1 MSWWPFG
8 KKTAG
13 AGLSPE
19 MRQIFEK
26 VHQFLEDEA
35 AQNNA
40 LPEHLRNGLLQNA
53 ACDQI
58 PNGFGEFG
66 RTVTNPVPVNGPVG
80 ELLYLSRLERYDGV
94 PIAFHRLGAGGNV
107 DIFET
112 VSEDGRHWD
121 LLCLSLTTRG
131 SRAPYLQA
139 IKS

>member
-8 KKTAG
+8 KKRAD

-19 MRQIFEK
+19 VQRIFEK
-26 VHQFLEDEA
+26 VIRFLDDEA

-40 LPEHLRNGLLQNA
+40 LPENLRNGLLQNA

-66 RTVTNPVPVNGPVG
+66 RTVTNPRPVNGPVG

-94 PIAFHRLGAGGNV
+94 PIAFHRLGAHGNV

-112 VSEDGRHWD
+112 VSENGRHWD
-121 LLCLSLTTRG
+121 LICLSLYYPRK
-131 SRAPYLQA
+131 SRACPQA
-139 IKS
+139 IKA